1 MVLWRRLLAILGG
14 RTFLTF
20 GVVAFL
26 VAALLATVNLTSRY
40 ALKRY
45 VEDQLERIPWDLAVY
60 QRGAAGDHVE
70 QLRSRLARVPG
81 LTRVETMAFLR
92 ARFPEGSEVVAE
104 VSGVP
109 LTSPWLCVLAAS
121 DLTILPP
128 GLGMALENLGARRG
142 GPAPPRLG
150 TAPSGVPTNGGRSDG
165 DGSDPKRSAT
175 SPPAILALI
184 GPDRA
189 MGAAFRRLQG
199 ATTFSFKVQIEHQVH
214 ELFSTPL
221 EGVIR
226 LDRDELNRWL
236 LDQTG
241 SVSYIPHVGVILLMP
256 YQADVLVKFDRAA
269 SGIVPLALQQAG
281 NVDLGHVQLAEYEP
295 EIAYLARIDRARLIS
310 GWDIAGSLDR
320 VTELTGAVD
329 RVAHSILDQ
338 AAAPRDPRLVL
349 VHDPAPGGG
358 EVPEETVQTAAGFV
372 VDSTTLVLLGRM
384 ERIAR
389 LVGLVT
395 LLVALPLL
403 WMGWVLAANLSGLL
417 MLNERRTLGLMRLR
431 GISGRVLGGTLIA
444 SILAGGVVGG
454 ALGLAVGSG
463 VPLAIAEGGRLPL
476 EVLAARRELL
486 LLGGFLAVTLVL
498 ALLVSRRLVRYA
510 VTISPLEASAR
521 VAGSELLKASLRFG
535 ILQALSL
542 LLGTYVLVYG
552 WIFGGALSQ
561 RVAHPLLVWAD
572 RVLDF
577 LGLPLFLYG
586 VTALIATHRSWI
598 QRALAPLIAPIGGR
612 LGRLAVTHLAV
623 KPHRTEAFLLV
634 VALVAGVSLYPTIT
648 SRSFA
653 DRAERGARVQL
664 GTDWQLLFNAPD
676 LADVGQLQGGLNTQL
691 AALGPAVEAL
701 LERLKAVEGVRDATY
716 LVEALLPN
724 FYLPGY
730 GLRGVPLYLVA
741 DPVHY
746 LTRVYSEP
754 EVGLTAPFGAV
765 VGPLGTGA
773 VAVSPPVADF
783 WQLRPGEPLLVGLD
797 SERRT
802 LSAETSGVLAF
813 LPGLPPRTVTD
824 RQGYVQARVDYLNF
838 LLSSHAYV
846 VAAANNPR
854 LADLQLLIPRVIV
867 LVDADATDPE
877 AQRAAMLRALPVRP
891 LEVHHLAQE
900 VAKIGTDMYIS
911 LALANMRIYLVGGL
925 LLAVIAILAVAMV
938 NYFEDRRTLALLRI
952 RGASPREMWRFLV
965 ALLLAPALLGI
976 ILGGL
981 AAVLAGYGL
990 ANYVWRLREIRTV
1003 VQLLPTHLVA
1013 SPATGLVLALLI
1025 ALLASTA
1032 LAFSWWV
1039 FRRTAHQT
1047 VQAA

>member
-1 MVLWRRLLAILGG
+1 MALWRRLLTILGA
-14 RTFLTF
+14 RTGLTF

-60 QRGAAGDHVE
+60 QRGAAGEHVE
-70 QLRSRLARVPG
+70 RLRARLSGVTG
-81 LTRVETMAFLR
+81 LTQVETMAFLR

-109 LTSPWLCVLAAS
+109 LTAPWLSVLAAS
-121 DLTILPP
+121 DLSILPP
-128 GLGMALENLGARRG
+128 GLGMALEALRAEGRTSPPHRG
-142 GPAPPRLG
+142 PEP
-150 TAPSGVPTNGGRSDG
+150 TPTNGPTHTDG
-165 DGSDPKRSAT
+165 EGTDAVSST
-175 SPPAILALI
+175 TTPPAILALV

-189 MGAAFRRLQG
+189 MGAAYRRLQG
-199 ATTFSFKVQIEHQVH
+199 ATSFSFKVHIEHRVH

-221 EGVIR
+221 QGVIR

-281 NVDLGHVQLAEYEP
+281 NQDLGHVQLAEYEP
-295 EIAYLARIDRARLIS
+295 EIAYLARVDRAALIS

-320 VTELTGAVD
+320 MTQLAGEVD

-338 AAAPRDPRLVL
+338 AALAQDPTVVL

-358 EVPEETVQTAAGFV
+358 EVAEEPIQTTAGFV

-389 LVGLVT
+389 LIGLVT

-431 GISGRVLGGTLIA
+431 GISGRVLGGTLLL
-444 SILAGGVVGG
+444 SIFAGGVAGG
-454 ALGLAVGSG
+454 ILGLAVGSA

-476 EVLAARRELL
+476 GVLAERRELL
-486 LLGGFLAVTLVL
+486 LLGGFLVVTLIL
-498 ALLVSRRLVRYA
+498 AVLVSRRFVRYA

-535 ILQALSL
+535 VLQALAL
-542 LLGTYVLVYG
+542 ILGTYVLVYG
-552 WIFGGALSQ
+552 WIFNGAVSD
-561 RVAHPLLVWAD
+561 RVPVPALVWTD
-572 RVLDF
+572 RILDF

-586 VTALIATHRSWI
+586 LTALIATHRSWI

-612 LGRLAVTHLAV
+612 LGRLAISHLAV

-664 GTDWQLLFNAPD
+664 GTSWQLLFNAPD
-676 LADVGQLQGGLNTQL
+676 LADVGELQGGLKTQL
-691 AALGPAVEAL
+691 AALGPAVEEL
-701 LERLKAVEGVRDATY
+701 IGRLRQVEGVRDATY
-716 LVEALLPN
+716 LIEALLPN

-741 DPVHY
+741 DPSRY
-746 LTRVYSEP
+746 LSSVYAEP
-754 EVGLTAPFGAV
+754 EVGLSARFDRIVAPLAT
-765 VGPLGTGA
+765 GT

-783 WQLRPGEPLLVGLD
+783 WQLRPGDPLLVGLD

-802 LSAETSGVLAF
+802 LAAPTSGVLAF

-838 LLSSHAYV
+838 LFSSHAYL
-846 VAAANNPR
+846 VAAAANPR
-854 LADLQLLIPRVIV
+854 LADLHLLIPRVIV
-867 LVDADATDPE
+867 LVNTDERDPE
-877 AQRAAMLRALPVRP
+877 ALRAAMLRALPTRP

-900 VAKIGTDMYIS
+900 VAKVGTDMYIS
-911 LALANMRIYLVGGL
+911 LALANMRIYLLGGF

-938 NYFEDRRTLALLRI
+938 NYSEDRRTLALLRI

-1013 SPATGLVLALLI
+1013 SPATGLVLVLLV
-1025 ALLASTA
+1025 ALLAATA

>member
-1 MVLWRRLLAILGG
+1 MALWRRLLTILGV
-14 RTFLTF
+14 RTALTF
-20 GVVAFL
+20 GLVAFL

-45 VEDQLERIPWDLAVY
+45 VEHQLERIPWDLAVY

-70 QLRSRLARVPG
+70 RLRARLAEVPG
-81 LTRVETMAFLR
+81 LARIETMAFLR

-109 LTSPWLCVLAAS
+109 LTAPWLCVLAAS
-121 DLTILPP
+121 DLSILPP
-128 GLGMALENLGARRG
+128 GLGMALEALAAGQPHPATPPAVPGA
-142 GPAPPRLG
+142 
-150 TAPSGVPTNGGRSDG
+150 APSTNGQAGAHDG
-165 DGSDPKRSAT
+165 DSDPGRR
-175 SPPAILALI
+175 SPPAVLALV
-184 GPDRA
+184 GPERA
-189 MGAAFRRLQG
+189 MGTAFRRLQG
-199 ATTFSFKVQIEHQVH
+199 ATSFSFKVHMDRQVH
-214 ELFSTPL
+214 ELFSAPL
-221 EGVIR
+221 QGVIR

-256 YQADVLVKFDRAA
+256 YDADVLVRFDRAA

-281 NVDLGHVQLAEYEP
+281 NQDLGHIQLAEYEP
-295 EIAYLARIDRARLIS
+295 EIAYLARIDRAALIS
-310 GWDIAGSLDR
+310 GWDLAGSLDR
-320 VTELTGAVD
+320 VTQLAGEVD

-338 AAAPRDPRLVL
+338 AALPFDPSLVL

-358 EVPEETVQTAAGFV
+358 ELPDEPIQTAAGFV

-389 LVGLVT
+389 LIGLVT

-431 GISGRVLGGTLIA
+431 GISGRLVGGALVA
-444 SILAGGVVGG
+444 SILAGGVLGG
-454 ALGLAVGSG
+454 LLGLGVGSV
-463 VPLAIAEGGRLPL
+463 VPLALVEGGRLPL
-476 EVLAARRELL
+476 EVLAERREVL
-486 LLGGFLAVTLVL
+486 LLGGFLVVTLVL
-498 ALLVSRRLVRYA
+498 ALLVSRRLVQYA

-535 ILQALSL
+535 VLQALAL
-542 LLGTYVLVYG
+542 LLGGYVLIYG
-552 WIFGGALSQ
+552 WLLNGALSQ
-561 RVAHPLLVWAD
+561 RFPVPAFVWAD

-586 VTALIATHRSWI
+586 LTALIATHRSWV
-598 QRALAPLIAPIGGR
+598 QRSLTPLIRPIGGR
-612 LGRLAVTHLAV
+612 LGRLAVSHLAV

-676 LADVGQLQGGLNTQL
+676 LADVSELQSSLRTQL
-691 AALGPAVEAL
+691 AALRPAAEDLVT
-701 LERLKAVEGVRDATY
+701 RLKQVEGVRDATY
-716 LVEALLPN
+716 LIEALLPN

-730 GLRGVPLYLVA
+730 GLRGVPLYLVGEPDRYRA
-741 DPVHY
+741 NAY
-746 LTRVYSEP
+746 TEP
-754 EVGLTAPFGAV
+754 EVGMTAPFDV
-765 VGPLGTGA
+765 VVSPLSTGA

-783 WQLRPGEPLLVGLD
+783 WQLRPGDSLLVGLD

-802 LSAETSGVLAF
+802 LSAPTSGVLAF

-838 LLSSHAYV
+838 LFSSHAYV
-846 VAAANNPR
+846 VGAADNPR

-867 LVDADATDPE
+867 LVNSDGRDP
-877 AQRAAMLRALPVRP
+877 AALRAAMLQALPTRP
-891 LEVHHLAQE
+891 LELHHLAEE
-900 VAKIGTDMYIS
+900 VAKVGTDMYIS

-925 LLAVIAILAVAMV
+925 LLAVVAILAVAAV
-938 NYFEDRRTLALLRI
+938 NYREDRRTLALLRI

-1013 SPATGLVLALLI
+1013 SPATGLVLALLVV
-1025 ALLASTA
+1025 LLASTA